1 MAQIT
6 LKTSEIINA
15 YNVLNKLNFH
25 ALETTEIML
34 LLHAKK
40 AFRPI
45 VKDFE
50 AFVEDARKSVMP
62 ADFAEI
68 SRKMQQTKE
77 PLTADDEAMI
87 RDVDKR
93 LSEMVLNESLKE
105 VSLDLELMSEDTLVK
120 LFKDCELKAV
130 DEDFI
135 YFLFE

>member
-50 AFVEDARKSVMP
+50 VFVEDARKSVIP
-62 ADFAEI
+62 AEFAEK
-68 SRKMQQTKE
+68 SRKMQAKE
-77 PLTADDEAMI
+77 SLTADEEAMI
-87 RDVDKR
+87 RDVVKR
-93 LSEMVLNESLKE
+93 LSEMVLNENLKE
-105 VSLDLELMSEDTLVK
+105 VSLDLEQMSEDTLVK

>member
-25 ALETTEIML
+25 ALETKEIML

-50 AFVEDARKSVMP
+50 VFVEDARKSVIP
-62 ADFAEI
+62 AEFAEI
-68 SRKMQQTKE
+68 SRKMQAKE
-77 PLTADDEAMI
+77 SLTADEEAMI

-93 LSEMVLNESLKE
+93 LSEMVLNENQKA
-105 VSLDLELMSEDTLVK
+105 VTLDLELMSEDTLVK

>member
-50 AFVEDARKSVMP
+50 AFVEDARKSVIP
-62 ADFAEI
+62 AEFAEI
-68 SRKMQQTKE
+68 SRKMQAKGS
-77 PLTADDEAMI
+77 LTADEEAMI

-93 LSEMVLNESLKE
+93 LSEMFLNENQKA
-105 VSLDLELMSEDTLVK
+105 VTLDLELMSEDTLVK

>member
-1 MAQIT
+1 MAQIN

-50 AFVEDARKSVMP
+50 AFVEDARKSVIP
-62 ADFAEI
+62 AEFAEI
-68 SRKMQQTKE
+68 SRKMQAKE
-77 PLTADDEAMI
+77 PLTADEEAMI

-93 LSEMVLNESLKE
+93 LSEMVLNENQKA
-105 VSLDLELMSEDTLVK
+105 VTLDLELMSEDTLLK

>member
-50 AFVEDARKSVMP
+50 VFVEDARKSVIP
-62 ADFAEI
+62 AEFAEI
-68 SRKMQQTKE
+68 SRKMQAKE
-77 PLTADDEAMI
+77 SLTTDEEAMI

-93 LSEMVLNESLKE
+93 LSEMILNENQKA
-105 VSLDLELMSEDTLVK
+105 VTLDLELMSEDTLVK